1 MKAFNRFYQVVSNG
15 SSLRKFFSLLIVIVC
30 PDQRWAIIRKKR
42 LGNWNM
48 GGNTNGVQ
56 LTEAQ
61 RAARHAMN
69 LALDLPVKNTFANN
83 SGNCLLCL
91 SEEQSVL

>member
-1 MKAFNRFYQVVSNG
+1 
-15 SSLRKFFSLLIVIVC
+15 
-30 PDQRWAIIRKKR
+30 
-42 LGNWNM
+42 M